1 MGIPPRILEL
11 LASKGT
17 QMTKFVLVTL
27 VNISINQIVLYI
39 ANTQFG
45 LSGGWASLVA
55 ALIGTGPAYFLSR
68 RWVWEKTGPHSLKGE
83 VAPFLAIA
91 LLGLVVSGAL
101 AEIAGRAF
109 GAGLAVNAGNLLG
122 YFVVWVIKFVLLDR
136 LFASADATE
145 ETHPTNEPVTAT

>member
-1 MGIPPRILEL
+1 MNVAL
-11 LASKGT
+11 LHVESSKTT
-17 QMTKFVLVTL
+17 QLVKYVAVTL
-27 VNISINQIVLYI
+27 LNIGINQVVLYI

-83 VAPFLAIA
+83 VVPFLAIA
-91 LLGLVVSGAL
+91 LLGLAISGTL
-101 AEIAGRAF
+101 AEIAGRLF

-122 YFVVWVIKFVLLDR
+122 YFVVWILKFVLLDR
-136 LFASADATE
+136 LFGMDDS
-145 ETHPTNEPVTAT
+145 